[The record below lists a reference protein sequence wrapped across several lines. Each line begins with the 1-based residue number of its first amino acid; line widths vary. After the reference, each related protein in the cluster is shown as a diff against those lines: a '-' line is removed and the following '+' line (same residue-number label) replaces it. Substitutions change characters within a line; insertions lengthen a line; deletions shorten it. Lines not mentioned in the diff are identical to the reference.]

1 VESAAASAF
10 RALGGI
16 VRAGSVIVDDSIAIE
31 LGPATLAG
39 NQIDVNATVRAL
51 AAVEIDQATVR
62 DRIAGMTAQR
72 AKTELGDLGQVEVDL
87 WPAWVDRIP
96 RLTFRIDIQ
105 PRIQAPQQSAA
116 PAPSQTPA
124 P

>member
-1 VESAAASAF
+1 M
-10 RALGGI
+10 
-16 VRAGSVIVDDSIAIE
+16 RAGSVIVDDSIAIE